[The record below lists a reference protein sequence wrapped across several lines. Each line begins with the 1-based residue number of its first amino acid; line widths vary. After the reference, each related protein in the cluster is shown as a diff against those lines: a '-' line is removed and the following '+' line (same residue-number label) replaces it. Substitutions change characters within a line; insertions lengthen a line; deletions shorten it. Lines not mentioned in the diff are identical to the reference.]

1 MKYKLKKFRVME
13 NKKSWWTEKGLPGK
27 ADCKI
32 ISINLFYNGRENI
45 PSAIKGVVENQ
56 ANGIKNKSL
65 NQQDIEDISLET
77 IIKNLNEFNRE
88 MKIPYEEQINMIC
101 VLNKG
106 VILPL
111 EKNGLN
117 NVRLMPN
124 NNTVLCKTKGSM
136 EDNLSLFYLILQY
149 HLNLLVKAAP
159 DLMEYAKKSNL
170 INSQAIISLD
180 DMDED
185 TFLQIDNSKISVKD
199 MKNVQD
205 FQKMLSQG
213 EKFSDEEEERIIKE
227 TGNLFA
233 RIARENTKDK

>member
-1 MKYKLKKFRVME
+1 MVFAYT
-13 NKKSWWTEKGLPGK
+13 S
-27 ADCKI
+27 
-32 ISINLFYNGRENI
+32 
-45 PSAIKGVVENQ
+45 
-56 ANGIKNKSL
+56 
-65 NQQDIEDISLET
+65 DISLET
-77 IIKNLNEFNRE
+77 VIKNLNEFNRE

-101 VLNKG
+101 VLNEG